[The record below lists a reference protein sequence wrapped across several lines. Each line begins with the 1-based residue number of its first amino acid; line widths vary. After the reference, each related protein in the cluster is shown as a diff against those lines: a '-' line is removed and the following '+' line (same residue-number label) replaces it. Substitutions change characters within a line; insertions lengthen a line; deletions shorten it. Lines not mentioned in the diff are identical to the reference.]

1 MAIKIRKSMTNG
13 QRGYSTPSFEELTKG
28 AKAPKSLLSK
38 NSHTGGRNAQGKIT
52 VRNIGGGNKIKY
64 RTIDFKRNKYGI
76 EAKVDSIQYD
86 PNRTA
91 YIALL
96 VYADGE
102 KRFILAPN
110 GLKVGDKVMSGTG
123 AEIKEGN
130 NLPLSEIPLGS
141 KIHNIE
147 LNLGKGG
154 QLVRSAGLSA
164 QLMAKDGDYVTV
176 RLPSGEMRKIL
187 GRCSATIGE
196 VGNSEHEIVS
206 LGKAGRK
213 RHLGVR
219 PSVRGSAMNPV
230 DHPHGGGEGKSPVGH
245 AGPVTPWGKPALGY
259 KTRKHKKASDK
270 YIVKRAKA

>member
-110 GLKVGDKVMSGTG
+110 GLKLEIRLCLEQVLKLKMVTTYHLMKFHLVQKYTISNLTLEKVD
-123 AEIKEGN
+123 N
-130 NLPLSEIPLGS
+130 
-141 KIHNIE
+141 
-147 LNLGKGG
+147 
-154 QLVRSAGLSA
+154 
-164 QLMAKDGDYVTV
+164 
-176 RLPSGEMRKIL
+176 
-187 GRCSATIGE
+187 
-196 VGNSEHEIVS
+196 
-206 LGKAGRK
+206 
-213 RHLGVR
+213 
-219 PSVRGSAMNPV
+219 
-230 DHPHGGGEGKSPVGH
+230 
-245 AGPVTPWGKPALGY
+245 
-259 KTRKHKKASDK
+259 
-270 YIVKRAKA
+270 